1 MSIYFFFTDKPY
13 SVNAVVMLI
22 AFMVSHA
29 KVINLYVDVR
39 LVTLEFLVLI
49 LALVLSLVHKV
60 ANISILAYTH
70 YLTD

>member
-49 LALVLSLVHKV
+49 LALV
-60 ANISILAYTH
+60 
-70 YLTD
+70 